1 MDNEQPTMSFATS
14 PTIGALAA
22 ALAKAQ
28 AEIEGASKDKL
39 NPHFKSRYA
48 DLASVWD
55 ACRSPLTGNG
65 LSVVQVPM
73 ASGPTVTVVTMM
85 MHSSGEWLR
94 GDLTMTAQQNT
105 PQSVGSAITYARRY
119 ALAAMAGVAPEDD
132 DGEQATRGS
141 GSGNGHH
148 LRPPQ
153 NTTAPPPS
161 GQRQAGGVIGGMPL
175 DVRTRIEAAK
185 TAAEVRKIGEELAQG
200 SPERKFASERY
211 NELLKSERAS
221 QESAGAA
228 RQ

>member
-1 MDNEQPTMSFATS
+1 
-14 PTIGALAA
+14 
-22 ALAKAQ
+22 
-28 AEIEGASKDKL
+28 
-39 NPHFKSRYA
+39 
-48 DLASVWD
+48 
-55 ACRSPLTGNG
+55 
-65 LSVVQVPM
+65 
-73 ASGPTVTVVTMM
+73 
-85 MHSSGEWLR
+85 
-94 GDLTMTAQQNT
+94 MTAQQNT

-141 GSGNGHH
+141 DSGNGHH

-161 GQRQAGGVIGGMPL
+161 GQKQAGGALGGMPL
-175 DVRTRIEAAK
+175 DVRTRIETAK

-200 SPERKFASERY
+200 SPERKFAGERY